1 MTLLVQLDS
10 DIFYPNSDGTPMA
23 ESDPARDY
31 LIYCVESLSIFFQ
44 DRQDVYVSG
53 NLFLYYKKGV
63 PDAVVAPDV
72 FVVFGVEKKKR
83 QSYKVWEEAN
93 KVPAFVLEVTSKTTQ
108 EKDEED
114 KPKKY
119 QRLGVLEY
127 FQFDPTGEYLQPQLK
142 GARLIGGQ
150 YQLISSTPLPSGGLS
165 LHSEALDL
173 ELHLNAGA
181 LRFFNPQSGQ
191 RLLSPA
197 ETEQALQQEI
207 QIRQSAVPRLLKMGL
222 SVEQVAEA
230 LKLSIDEVRE
240 LTNG

>member
-1 MTLLVQLDS
+1 MTLLVNQLDS
-10 DIFYPNSDGTPMA
+10 DILYPSSDSTLIA

-31 LIYCVESLSIFFQ
+31 LIYCVESLSIFFEN
-44 DRQDVYVSG
+44 RQDVYVSG
-53 NLFLYYKKGV
+53 NLFIYYKQGV

-83 QSYKVWEEAN
+83 QSYKVWQEAN
-93 KVPAFVLEVTSKTTQ
+93 KVPTFVLEVTSKTTQ

-142 GARLIGGQ
+142 GSRLINGQ
-150 YQLISSTPLPSGGLS
+150 YQLISPTPLPSRGLS
-165 LHSEALDL
+165 LRSEVDL
-173 ELHLNAGA
+173 ELHLNAGE

-191 RLLSPA
+191 KLLSPA
-197 ETEQALQQEI
+197 ETSQALQQEI
-207 QIRQSAVPRLLKMGL
+207 QVRQSAVPRLLEMGL
-222 SVEQVAEA
+222 SVKQVAEA
-230 LKLSIDEVRE
+230 LSLSINEVRQ
-240 LTNG
+240 LANS